1 MRFHFTILAFALFYT
16 YVVSYSI
23 NVDDLPAFF
32 DDDDDDEVSR
42 PELETFMERF
52 GMDYG
57 NAGYNSPNGF
67 ASQSRCCLF
76 GLHGSWN
83 VSRFTDSRV

>member
-1 MRFHFTILAFALFYT
+1 MRFRLTILAFALFYT

-52 GMDYG
+52 GTDYG
-57 NAGYNSPNGF
+57 
-67 ASQSRCCLF
+67 
-76 GLHGSWN
+76 
-83 VSRFTDSRV
+83 